1 MDQDF
6 NVISKTLK
14 LLGEYIRKML
24 QDTNIGNGF
33 LSKTPI
39 AQGKK
44 STNRK
49 I

>member
-1 MDQDF
+1 
-6 NVISKTLK
+6 
-14 LLGEYIRKML
+14 ML

-49 I
+49 IWQMGLQSN